1 MKSTSI
7 VSILIAGS
15 ALLLSSEAEA
25 RGCLAGAAAGG
36 AVGHVAGHHAI
47 LGAAAGCAINRHRDA
62 VKDRKA
68 AAAQQA
74 QTPRATA
81 PALAPVAP
89 SR

>member
-7 VSILIAGS
+7 VSILLAVS
-15 ALLLSSEAEA
+15 ALLLSSGAEA

-47 LGAAAGCAINRHRDA
+47 LGAAAGCAINHHRDA

-74 QTPRATA
+74 QTPRPSA
-81 PALAPVAP
+81 PAQAPVAP
-89 SR
+89 TK